1 MGHEAGH
8 ASMFAKL
15 QKFNY
20 KYNLLQ
26 FPAEINIVA
35 VKTNNFD
42 YFSQNYDYKGHFLKK
57 YQLKKIT

>member
-8 ASMFAKL
+8 ASIFAKL
-15 QKFNY
+15 QKCNY

-42 YFSQNYDYKGHFLKK
+42 YFSQNYDYKGHF
-57 YQLKKIT
+57 